1 MSAGYGARKLQAV
14 RIMNGQ
20 GATGAGSAHEM
31 VGDRVGIYIQTPS
44 TATVDIETSPD
55 GATWF
60 KTSIVGKTANG
71 YFALEECHKFLRANV
86 VAWTA
91 GAVSVD
97 LVQQV

>member
-1 MSAGYGARKLQAV
+1 MAGYGARKLQAV
-14 RIMNGQ
+14 RIMNAQ
-20 GATGAGSAHEM
+20 GTIGAGAAHEM
-31 VGDRVGIYIQTPS
+31 VRDRVGIYIQTPA

-55 GATWF
+55 NVTRF
-60 KTSIVGKTANG
+60 KTSIVGKAANG

-86 VAWTA
+86 TAWTA